1 MFLFFFFK
9 PPTFIL
15 LVVYKVTDCRESLK
29 LRITLVWSLLIN
41 SRSNFSSPKLLF
53 IHQHLW
59 CSTVVL
65 LAHYWFFRYVSC
77 FLVIKPSYSLH
88 HISHS
93 QYINSWFIAYTNF
106 VNQNRNGSKF
116 WERSS
121 KLPQVKLQ
129 VVVRNNIMC
138 LSVGFRG
145 ANRWIGKIVV
155 FLSILNEANW
165 LL

>member
-1 MFLFFFFK
+1 MCLTLFVCLCVACMARESDYLMENNNRRSLDLNLPFFFFFFK

-29 LRITLVWSLLIN
+29 LRVTLVWSLLIN

-65 LAHYWFFRYVSC
+65 LAHYCFFRYISC

-106 VNQNRNGSKF
+106 VNQNRNRSKF

-121 KLPQVKLQ
+121 KLPPVKL
-129 VVVRNNIMC
+129 
-138 LSVGFRG
+138 L
-145 ANRWIGKIVV
+145 
-155 FLSILNEANW
+155 
-165 LL
+165 